1 LSKPGCSDGGT
12 LNNVRTRASP
22 VKTSRKNVILLR
34 VGAASRTTITLLL
47 DPYES
52 TDSFTFSD
60 IFFWTFSTDLSSSLN
75 ANSSV
80 TFVLRGKE
88 GVIGGA
94 VSFAGKR
101 TAYEDPTPLAQTLF
115 FFQEEDD
122 EEEDSTG
129 KDSTGK
135 DSEGI
140 DSMGGA

>member
-12 LNNVRTRASP
+12 LINVRTRASP

-75 ANSSV
+75 ATNSSV

-94 VSFAGKR
+94 VCFAGKR

-122 EEEDSTG
+122 DEE
-129 KDSTGK
+129 DSTGK